1 MPRYYRG
8 HEIFTLRRNLTLL
21 TQKASH
27 AQLVCTNLSSF
38 QWPLHIQQLNDE
50 SQELVKCAPTQVCPP
65 SEKKFLFRCK
75 WTTVCY
81 SAQQSA
87 LESRDFS
94 KLDLTKYLSSSEQAF
109 ENRPSCHAL
118 ISGSAGLVLPHGPS
132 WAGQP
137 LTSSPF
143 IRSLPS
149 MHIFINGRHN
159 ISSVISHGWVMGT
172 LSDSEVPYIPCMV
185 SKQIGVIKVYP
196 PKACCPNLSI
206 LS

>member
-1 MPRYYRG
+1 MHQSSLIPVTPPHSATEWWIPRV
-8 HEIFTLRRNLTLL
+8 
-21 TQKASH
+21 S
-27 AQLVCTNLSSF
+27 
-38 QWPLHIQQLNDE
+38 
-50 SQELVKCAPTQVCPP
+50 QVCPDPGLSP
-65 SEKKFLFRCK
+65 SEEKFIFRCK

-109 ENRPSCHAL
+109 KNRPSCHAL

-132 WAGQP
+132 WASQP

-172 LSDSEVPYIPCMV
+172 LFDSEVPYIPCMV